1 MLSHRLSKTTI
12 LAMALVGTAA
22 WLSFGVLAVVN
33 DDGTRIGVF
42 PRGSLLALTILIAVS
57 AATAA
62 KLTLQAAL
70 PLCLCILVVLPWT
83 PLPVPDL
90 FLVWTGPAVLL
101 VWGGIALCMVAVV
114 TAANGARALA
124 VLSDARRAP
133 RVAGVLALIVF
144 MSVRL
149 AAVGPPGGDEPHY
162 LLVAQSLLND
172 GDIKVANNYQRQDY
186 LEYRRGGLA
195 PHFSRPAA
203 NGDLYSG
210 HAPGLP
216 MLIAP
221 AFAIGGYWGT
231 VVWVAMLTALGSVS
245 YGELDTSSHET
256 SARHGLLGQRS
267 CSQLQ

>member
-1 MLSHRLSKTTI
+1 
-12 LAMALVGTAA
+12 MAPESACFREDL
-22 WLSFGVLAVVN
+22 
-33 DDGTRIGVF
+33 
-42 PRGSLLALTILIAVS
+42 LLALTILIAVS

-62 KLTLQAAL
+62 KLTWQAAL

-124 VLSDARRAP
+124 VISDARQSASRCRRTRLHRIHVRA
-133 RVAGVLALIVF
+133 AG
-144 MSVRL
+144 
-149 AAVGPPGGDEPHY
+149 GGWATRRRRATLSARRPEP
-162 LLVAQSLLND
+162 VKD

-186 LEYRRGGLA
+186 LEYWRGGL
-195 PHFSRPAA
+195 RAA
-203 NGDLYSG
+203 LLPSGRQRRSVSG

-216 MLIAP
+216 TLIAP

-231 VVWVAMLTALGSVS
+231 VVWVAMLTALGSCS

-267 CSQLQ
+267 FSQLQ